1 MLMPPD
7 MLFKKRCFVFY
18 FCKVKIHNKPKKKK
32 KNQKKK
38 KKKKKTKKKATLPY
52 GRNVIG
58 S

>member
-1 MLMPPD
+1 MLMPPY

-18 FCKVKIHNKPKKKK
+18 FCKVKIQKKTQKIKEKTKKKK
-32 KNQKKK
+32 E
-38 KKKKKTKKKATLPY
+38 KTKKKATLPY